1 MYEVARRTEDYSLNM
16 KRESSSAWQ
25 SGLLSL
31 PTQFWSYNIRML
43 EALFGRQFTGPQKMR
58 LVAMQ
63 FGLAGSA
70 ATPPTYIIS
79 EWIKAQTGE
88 APDADTVVGV
98 IDRGFIDALL
108 AYGGT
113 DVSFGQRWGTGS
125 MIPEFFKELL
135 GLSDYGPTAPA
146 DVIFGATFSI
156 GGQLGKT
163 IGDVLKYSAAE
174 VQTGNM
180 EMTQAA
186 LKGLAA
192 NVSTVSNAMK
202 GYMAFKYGTYVSNRG
217 TTMLDGVNDSQAV
230 FVALGFAPGQ
240 MSQFEAV
247 STYNKQKTKMVQEA
261 TRVMQNY
268 HTRWLNEEDNRDA
281 INAERKAFMELQDPE
296 VAAQV
301 RKRMRN
307 LTGERSMLE
316 RLEKQALRNK
326 QLDQAYSEE
335 ASGESN

>member
-1 MYEVARRTEDYSLNM
+1 
-16 KRESSSAWQ
+16 
-25 SGLLSL
+25 
-31 PTQFWSYNIRML
+31 
-43 EALFGRQFTGPQKMR
+43 
-58 LVAMQ
+58 
-63 FGLAGSA
+63 
-70 ATPPTYIIS
+70 
-79 EWIKAQTGE
+79 
-88 APDADTVVGV
+88 
-98 IDRGFIDALL
+98 
-108 AYGGT
+108 
-113 DVSFGQRWGTGS
+113 
-125 MIPEFFKELL
+125 
-135 GLSDYGPTAPA
+135 
-146 DVIFGATFSI
+146 
-156 GGQLGKT
+156 
-163 IGDVLKYSAAE
+163 
-174 VQTGNM
+174 
-180 EMTQAA
+180 
-186 LKGLAA
+186 
-192 NVSTVSNAMK
+192 
-202 GYMAFKYGTYVSNRG
+202 
-217 TTMLDGVNDSQAV
+217 MLDGVNDSQAV

-281 INAERKAFMELQDPE
+281 INAERRAFMELQDPE